1 LGEVIGLFSMI
12 SGIESPL
19 RPPSFHIGRIERIAE
34 IWPAK
39 AANAPDRIQALLHA
53 YKGTGIRAA
62 VRIIGTPWEI
72 MGSYGQS
79 RRERHRGRQH
89 QGDESRY
96 PHGIFLL
103 LIIETGIEH
112 CINSASAPTTPS
124 NVGCKDPEKPDHVS
138 TGNPAAFQALMPPA
152 R

>member
-1 LGEVIGLFSMI
+1 MQQQRFGASAFPIESVTGHLLMI

-19 RPPSFHIGRIERIAE
+19 PPPSFHVGWIERIAE
-34 IWPAK
+34 IRPAK

-62 VRIIGTPWEI
+62 VRIIVTPWEI
-72 MGSYGQS
+72 MGSYCRP
-79 RRERHRGRQH
+79 RRERHHGRQH

-103 LIIETGIEH
+103 FIIETGIEH
-112 CINSASAPTTPS
+112 CINSVSAPTSLAMSAARTP
-124 NVGCKDPEKPDHVS
+124 KK
-138 TGNPAAFQALMPPA
+138 
-152 R
+152 